1 MAKPEPI
8 AYIWHKDYVNESD
21 RYIPTT
27 NRNVMVHLLIEAYGL
42 LDNMMTVTPKKA
54 SIQDLAAFHSMD
66 YLNFLSNPNSNRD
79 EDSINDENDDYGL
92 EYDCPIQDGIIEYC
106 QRVAGGTIE
115 AARMLNN
122 GFCKTAIHWLGG
134 WHHAKRSNAA
144 GFCYVNDCVLGI
156 IELRKKFERVLY
168 IDLDLHHGDG
178 VQDAFCGTNKV
189 LTFSIHKF
197 EPGFFPGTGSDKEIG
212 YGKGKYYTVNV
223 PLLDGARDDTFCD
236 IFDKIAPTVL
246 KKFKPGAILCQ
257 LGADGLNEDPMHSF
271 NLTHKS
277 QIHCIRKIQNWGIP
291 LLILGGGGYNP
302 ANTARTWTSVTA
314 SLIGK
319 EISEDIPEHEYFLE
333 YGPHYELPVSQSLRK
348 DLNTSKYIAE
358 VVSTVENNLEQIN

>member
-27 NRNVMVHLLIEAYGL
+27 NRNVMVHSLIEAYGL

-66 YLNFLSNPNSNRD
+66 YLNFLSNPDSNRD
-79 EDSINDENDDYGL
+79 EDSINDETDDYGL

-134 WHHAKRSNAA
+134 
-144 GFCYVNDCVLGI
+144 
-156 IELRKKFERVLY
+156 
-168 IDLDLHHGDG
+168 
-178 VQDAFCGTNKV
+178 
-189 LTFSIHKF
+189 
-197 EPGFFPGTGSDKEIG
+197 
-212 YGKGKYYTVNV
+212 
-223 PLLDGARDDTFCD
+223 
-236 IFDKIAPTVL
+236 
-246 KKFKPGAILCQ
+246 
-257 LGADGLNEDPMHSF
+257 
-271 NLTHKS
+271 
-277 QIHCIRKIQNWGIP
+277 
-291 LLILGGGGYNP
+291 GGGYNP
-302 ANTARTWTSVTA
+302 ANTARSWTSVTA
-314 SLIGK
+314 SLLGK

-348 DLNTSKYIAE
+348 DLNTSKYIEE
-358 VVSTVENNLEQIN
+358 VVSFVGNNLEQIN